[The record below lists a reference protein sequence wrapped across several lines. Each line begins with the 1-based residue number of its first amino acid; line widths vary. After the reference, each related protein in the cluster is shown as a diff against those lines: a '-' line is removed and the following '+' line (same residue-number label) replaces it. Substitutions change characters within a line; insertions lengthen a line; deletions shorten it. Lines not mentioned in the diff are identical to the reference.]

1 MWTGYPRGGGGT
13 LLRRAAGRRNS
24 RTAERGR
31 SRPVNPSPS
40 RRRRSSVAKCTQLRR
55 VPPRHVTRST
65 VGRWCQSIAS
75 SPHAGWVPSR
85 SPVVAASGSHRQCTA
100 IAAVRQWPGRS
111 STRRCWMA
119 TGALC
124 SRCSHCSGP
133 VEANS
138 SSGAADSTLQV
149 SPMASLLRR
158 RHGRWWPQSSPPDR
172 PRTCHGRARYVAA
185 RVASQSCILSGRQ
198 EEQHGGNT
206 SPRSRANRRD
216 ARRPTGPPRT
226 TS

>member
-1 MWTGYPRGGGGT
+1 M
-13 LLRRAAGRRNS
+13 LRRAAGRRNS

-31 SRPVNPSPS
+31 SRPVHPSPT
-40 RRRRSSVAKCTQLRR
+40 RHRRSDVAKCTRLRQ

-85 SPVVAASGSHRQCTA
+85 SPVVAASRSHRQCTA
-100 IAAVRQWPGRS
+100 IAAVRQWPGRR

-138 SSGAADSTLQV
+138 SSCGAHSTRVQV

-158 RHGRWWPQSSPPDR
+158 RHGRRWPQSSPPDR
-172 PRTCHGRARYVAA
+172 PRTCAIRRRARCVAVLHPFRPA
-185 RVASQSCILSGRQ
+185 GRTAWR
-198 EEQHGGNT
+198 QHEPSLPS
-206 SPRSRANRRD
+206 SPS
-216 ARRPTGPPRT
+216 
-226 TS
+226 SS